1 VDPLPLE
8 RAWDLV
14 VQRGAP
20 AQLCV
25 IHDGNVVLD
34 RSYRCE
40 PDALFWIFSAGKP
53 YTAMLVHL
61 LAERGELALDDPVS
75 RWWPEFAQHGKGGI
89 TIRHVLQHRA
99 GLPTAGSF
107 LGDALAIADWDR
119 SVRRI
124 ERAHPRWP
132 AGEVPAYEILT
143 FGFILGELVRRVT
156 GVPVAELLRTEI
168 LEPLGVGDTY
178 LGLPDSAWSRHV
190 PLRIRGPLG
199 LPAQVVLNQ
208 QRTRRAVIPSAGIS
222 TTARDLAAFYDMLLN
237 DGRVRGAAAGGKPS
251 DAVILLPDPRRSRP
265 RGSRRATTRS
275 TGSRA
280 SRCAG
285 HKASSSVA
293 TAARL
298 TCAGASGA
306 STSPGRSG
314 TTEAAAASGGPTLT
328 RGSRSPTS
336 ATGSTVDARGRT
348 TSSRSP
354 VRCSRRAGPDD
365 RSHPPTTPRNTYYSR
380 GMPMIVG
387 R

>member
-1 VDPLPLE
+1 VTSSSEGPTAGDLRALGMDPVPLD

-25 IHDGNVVLD
+25 IRDGRVVLD

-61 LAERGELALDDPVS
+61 LAERGELSLDDPVA
-75 RWWPEFAQHGKGGI
+75 RWWPEFAQHGKDGI

-168 LEPLGVGDTY
+168 LDPLGVHDTY
-178 LGLPDSAWSRHV
+178 LGLPDAAWSRHV

-199 LPAQVVLNQ
+199 LPVQVVLNQ

-222 TTARDLAAFYDMLLN
+222 TTARDLGAFYDMLLN
-237 DGRVRGAAAGGKPS
+237 DGRVRLAVPDAQPSGTVILHPETVAAARVATSHDEVDRFAGFAMRWSQGFQLGGDGSPADLRGS
-251 DAVILLPDPRRSRP
+251 LGRLNRP
-265 RGSRRATTRS
+265 RAFGHNGSSCCIGWADPD
-275 TGSRA
+275 
-280 SRCAG
+280 
-285 HKASSSVA
+285 
-293 TAARL
+293 
-298 TCAGASGA
+298 SGIA
-306 STSPGRSG
+306 FAYVSNRFDG
-314 TTEAAAASGGPTLT
+314 
-328 RGSRSPTS
+328 
-336 ATGSTVDARGRT
+336 
-348 TSSRSP
+348 
-354 VRCSRRAGPDD
+354 RRAGADHQLALAGAVLEACG
-365 RSHPPTTPRNTYYSR
+365 ST
-380 GMPMIVG
+380 
-387 R
+387 

>member
-1 VDPLPLE
+1 MNPVPLE

-14 VQRGAP
+14 VARGAP

-25 IHDGNVVLD
+25 IRDGRVALD

-61 LAERGELALDDPVS
+61 LAERGELSLDDPVA
-75 RWWPEFAQHGKGGI
+75 RWWPEFAQHGKDGI

-107 LGDALAIADWDR
+107 LGDALAIADWER

-168 LEPLGVGDTY
+168 LEPLGVHDTY
-178 LGLPDSAWSRHV
+178 LGLPDAAWSRHV
-190 PLRIRGPLG
+190 PLRIRRPLG
-199 LPAQVVLNQ
+199 LPVQVVLNQ

-222 TTARDLAAFYDMLLN
+222 TTARDLGAFYDMLLN
-237 DGRVRGAAAGGKPS
+237 DGRVRTAPAGGEP
-251 DAVILLPDPRRSRP
+251 
-265 RGSRRATTRS
+265 
-275 TGSRA
+275 
-280 SRCAG
+280 
-285 HKASSSVA
+285 
-293 TAARL
+293 
-298 TCAGASGA
+298 
-306 STSPGRSG
+306 SG
-314 TTEAAAASGGPTLT
+314 TTILRPETVAAARVATSHGEIDRFAGFAMRWSQGFQLGGDGSPADL
-328 RGSRSPTS
+328 RGSLGRLDRPR
-336 ATGSTVDARGRT
+336 AFGHNGSSCCIGWADPDSGIAFAYVSNRFDG
-348 TSSRSP
+348 
-354 VRCSRRAGPDD
+354 RRAGADHQLALAGAVLEACG
-365 RSHPPTTPRNTYYSR
+365 SA
-380 GMPMIVG
+380 
-387 R
+387 

>member
-1 VDPLPLE
+1 MTSSSAAPPGPVPRGMDPVPLE

-14 VQRGAP
+14 VRRGAP

-25 IHDGNVVLD
+25 IRDGHVVLD

-40 PDALFWIFSAGKP
+40 PGALFWIFSAGKP

-61 LAERGELALDDPVS
+61 LAERGELSLDDPVA

-143 FGFILGELVRRVT
+143 FGFILGELVRRVM

-168 LEPLGVGDTY
+168 LEPLGVHDTH
-178 LGLPDSAWSRHV
+178 LGLPDAAWSRHV

-199 LPAQVVLNQ
+199 LPVQVVLNQ

-222 TTARDLAAFYDMLLN
+222 TTARDLGAFYDMLLN
-237 DGRVRGAAAGGKPS
+237 DGRVRSARPDGEPS
-251 DAVILLPDPRRSRP
+251 GAVILRP
-265 RGSRRATTRS
+265 ETVAAARVATSHDEVDRFAGFAMRWSQGFQLGGDGSPADLRGSLGRLDLPRAFGHN
-275 TGSRA
+275 GSSCCIGWA
-280 SRCAG
+280 DPDSGIAF
-285 HKASSSVA
+285 AY
-293 TAARL
+293 L
-298 TCAGASGA
+298 TNRFDG
-306 STSPGRSG
+306 
-314 TTEAAAASGGPTLT
+314 
-328 RGSRSPTS
+328 
-336 ATGSTVDARGRT
+336 
-348 TSSRSP
+348 
-354 VRCSRRAGPDD
+354 RRAGADHQLALAGAVLEACG
-365 RSHPPTTPRNTYYSR
+365 ST
-380 GMPMIVG
+380 
-387 R
+387 

>member
-1 VDPLPLE
+1 MTPPSADPAEVDPRAAGVDPVPLE

-14 VQRGAP
+14 VRRGAP

-61 LAERGELALDDPVS
+61 LAERGVLSLDDPVA

-156 GVPVAELLRTEI
+156 GVPVAELLRREI
-168 LEPLGVGDTY
+168 LDPLGAGDTY
-178 LGLPDSAWSRHV
+178 LGLPDAAWPRHV

-199 LPAQVVLNQ
+199 MPAQVVLNRR
-208 QRTRRAVIPSAGIS
+208 RTRQAVIPSAGIS

-237 DGRVRGAAAGGKPS
+237 DGQVRTAPTPGDPAAGTGT
-251 DAVILLPDPRRSRP
+251 VILQPE
-265 RGSRRATTRS
+265 T
-275 TGSRA
+275 
-280 SRCAG
+280 
-285 HKASSSVA
+285 VA
-293 TAARL
+293 AARL
-298 TCAGASGA
+298 ATSHGEVDRFAGFAMRWSQGFQLGGDG
-306 STSPGRSG
+306 SP
-314 TTEAAAASGGPTLT
+314 A
-328 RGSRSPTS
+328 
-336 ATGSTVDARGRT
+336 DARGSLGRLDRPRAFGHNG
-348 TSSRSP
+348 SSCCIGWADPDSGVVLAYVSNRFDG
-354 VRCSRRAGPDD
+354 RRAGADHQLALADAVLEACGPAGD
-365 RSHPPTTPRNTYYSR
+365 TA
-380 GMPMIVG
+380 
-387 R
+387 

>member
-1 VDPLPLE
+1 MTSSSAAPRGTVPRGMDPVPLE

-14 VQRGAP
+14 VRRGAP

-25 IHDGNVVLD
+25 IRDGQVVLD

-61 LAERGELALDDPVS
+61 LAERGELSLDDPIA

-89 TIRHVLQHRA
+89 TVRHVLQHRA

-119 SVRRI
+119 SVHRI
-124 ERAHPRWP
+124 ERAHPRWR

-168 LEPLGVGDTY
+168 LEPLGVHDTY

-199 LPAQVVLNQ
+199 LPVQVVLNQ

-222 TTARDLAAFYDMLLN
+222 TTARDLGAFYDMLLN
-237 DGRVRGAAAGGKPS
+237 DGRVRLAVPDGEPSGTVILHAETVAAARVATSHDEVDRFAGFAMRWSQGFQLGGDGSPADLRGS
-251 DAVILLPDPRRSRP
+251 LGRLNRP
-265 RGSRRATTRS
+265 RAFGHNGSSCCIGWADPDS
-275 TGSRA
+275 GIA
-280 SRCAG
+280 FAY
-285 HKASSSVA
+285 
-293 TAARL
+293 L
-298 TCAGASGA
+298 TNRFDG
-306 STSPGRSG
+306 
-314 TTEAAAASGGPTLT
+314 
-328 RGSRSPTS
+328 
-336 ATGSTVDARGRT
+336 
-348 TSSRSP
+348 
-354 VRCSRRAGPDD
+354 RRAGADHQLALAGAVLEAC
-365 RSHPPTTPRNTYYSR
+365 RQ
-380 GMPMIVG
+380 V
-387 R
+387 